1 MKLCILNKIANKLS
15 ILIDIS
21 ICLFISFTF
30 INKIELLSIFA
41 LVSRIDEELITR
53 LNGYEYVAYIFNNI
67 KLNKETIQL
76 TVRLTFAISHR
87 INSAIPQK
95 NVQNSRLSRGKLKM
109 QPAVWLWRNGAAA
122 GDIWT
127 YSILIVFQKKGHRI
141 MYL

>member
-21 ICLFISFTF
+21 ICLFISFTY
-30 INKIELLSIFA
+30 INKIELLSIFS

-53 LNGYEYVAYIFNNI
+53 LNGYENVAYIFNNI

-95 NVQNSRLSRGKLKM
+95 NVQNSRLSRGKLKSSRPCDCDATGPL
-109 QPAVWLWRNGAAA
+109 PA
-122 GDIWT
+122 T
-127 YSILIVFQKKGHRI
+127 YGPIQF
-141 MYL
+141 